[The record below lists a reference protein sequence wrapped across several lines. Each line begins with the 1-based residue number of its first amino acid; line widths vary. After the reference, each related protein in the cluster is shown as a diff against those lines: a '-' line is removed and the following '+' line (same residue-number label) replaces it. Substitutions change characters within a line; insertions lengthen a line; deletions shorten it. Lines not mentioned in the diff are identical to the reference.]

1 MSCRNPKI
9 TSWRFLVAS
18 KAMHLRHAQQ
28 NYRELIERLFNT
40 AFKFSKDAYR
50 HDSLCGWAP
59 WLYQPPL
66 AEICD
71 DIDLEDR
78 KPSPVEEMDG
88 VVIHETP
95 NGIILEIEV
104 PHLKAESLYLE
115 VSGNMLIVRG
125 ERLPGAPSKQ
135 RSNSKTLEALNF
147 ERLIVLPIQA
157 RPGEIR
163 AKLVGRVVRVNILK
177 R

>member
-1 MSCRNPKI
+1 
-9 TSWRFLVAS
+9 
-18 KAMHLRHAQQ
+18 MHLRNRPK
-28 NYRELIERLFNT
+28 NYRELIERLFRM
-40 AFKFSKDAYR
+40 AFEFSSAAYQ

-59 WLYQPPL
+59 WLYQPL
-66 AEICD
+66 ASAICLD
-71 DIDLEDR
+71 GDIDERQPSSIED
-78 KPSPVEEMDG
+78 MDG
-88 VVIHETP
+88 VVIHETL
-95 NGIILEIEV
+95 NGIVLEIEV

-125 ERLPGAPSKQ
+125 ERIPEAISKR
-135 RSNSKTLEALNF
+135 RSNREIPEAINF

>member
-1 MSCRNPKI
+1 
-9 TSWRFLVAS
+9 
-18 KAMHLRHAQQ
+18 MHLR
-28 NYRELIERLFNT
+28 NEPRKYGELIERLFRT
-40 AFKFSKDAYR
+40 AFEYSSDAYR
-50 HDSLCGWAP
+50 KDSLCGWAP
-59 WLYQPPL
+59 WLYQPKAASMSLNGNP
-66 AEICD
+66 
-71 DIDLEDR
+71 EDHQL
-78 KPSPVEEMDG
+78 SPVEDMDG
-88 VVIHETP
+88 VVIHETSS
-95 NGIILEIEV
+95 GIVLEIEV

-125 ERLPGAPSKQ
+125 ERIPEAASKQ
-135 RSNSKTLEALNF
+135 RSDTDFPDAINF

>member
-1 MSCRNPKI
+1 MSLN
-9 TSWRFLVAS
+9 
-18 KAMHLRHAQQ
+18 
-28 NYRELIERLFNT
+28 
-40 AFKFSKDAYR
+40 
-50 HDSLCGWAP
+50 G
-59 WLYQPPL
+59 
-66 AEICD
+66 
-71 DIDLEDR
+71 DLENHQSSSAQD
-78 KPSPVEEMDG
+78 MDG

-95 NGIILEIEV
+95 NGIVLEIEV

-125 ERLPGAPSKQ
+125 ERLSGSASK
-135 RSNSKTLEALNF
+135 RLSHSDISDPLNF

-157 RPGEIR
+157 RPGEIS

>member
-1 MSCRNPKI
+1 
-9 TSWRFLVAS
+9 
-18 KAMHLRHAQQ
+18 
-28 NYRELIERLFNT
+28 
-40 AFKFSKDAYR
+40 
-50 HDSLCGWAP
+50 
-59 WLYQPPL
+59 
-66 AEICD
+66 
-71 DIDLEDR
+71 
-78 KPSPVEEMDG
+78 MDG
-88 VVIHETP
+88 VVIHETL
-95 NGIILEIEV
+95 NGIVLEIEV

-125 ERLPGAPSKQ
+125 ERIPEAVSKR
-135 RSNSKTLEALNF
+135 RSNRKIPEAINF

>member
-1 MSCRNPKI
+1 
-9 TSWRFLVAS
+9 
-18 KAMHLRHAQQ
+18 MHLRNAPR
-28 NYRELIERLFNT
+28 NYGELIERLFQT
-40 AFKFSKDAYR
+40 AFEFSSDAYR

-59 WLYQPPL
+59 WLYQPPAAAISL
-66 AEICD
+66 D
-71 DIDLEDR
+71 GDLGDN
-78 KPSPVEEMDG
+78 KPSSVENMDG
-88 VVIHETP
+88 VVIHETL
-95 NGIILEIEV
+95 NGIVLEIEV
-104 PHLKAESLYLE
+104 PHLKVESLYLE

-125 ERLPGAPSKQ
+125 ERIPEAASKRQ
-135 RSNSKTLEALNF
+135 SNKEIPNALNF

>member
-1 MSCRNPKI
+1 
-9 TSWRFLVAS
+9 
-18 KAMHLRHAQQ
+18 MHLRNAPRK
-28 NYRELIERLFNT
+28 YSELIERLFRT
-40 AFKFSKDAYR
+40 AFEFSSDAYR

-59 WLYQPPL
+59 WLYQPPAAAISL
-66 AEICD
+66 D
-71 DIDLEDR
+71 GDLEDR
-78 KPSPVEEMDG
+78 QPSSVEDMDG
-88 VVIHETP
+88 VVIHETL
-95 NGIILEIEV
+95 NGIVLEIEV

-125 ERLPGAPSKQ
+125 ERIPEAASRR
-135 RSNSKTLEALNF
+135 RSNTEIPDALNF
-147 ERLIVLPIQA
+147 ERLIVLPVQA

>member
-1 MSCRNPKI
+1 
-9 TSWRFLVAS
+9 
-18 KAMHLRHAQQ
+18 MHLRNAPRK
-28 NYRELIERLFNT
+28 YSELIERLFRT
-40 AFKFSKDAYR
+40 AFEFSSDAYR

-59 WLYQPPL
+59 WLYQPAAAAISL
-66 AEICD
+66 D
-71 DIDLEDR
+71 GDLKDRQPSSVED
-78 KPSPVEEMDG
+78 MDG
-88 VVIHETP
+88 VVIHETVT
-95 NGIILEIEV
+95 GIVLEIEV

-125 ERLPGAPSKQ
+125 ERIPEGASKR
-135 RSNSKTLEALNF
+135 RSNTEIPEAVNF
-147 ERLIVLPIQA
+147 ERLIVLPVQA

>member
-1 MSCRNPKI
+1 
-9 TSWRFLVAS
+9 
-18 KAMHLRHAQQ
+18 MHLRNAPR
-28 NYRELIERLFNT
+28 NYRELIERLFRT
-40 AFKFSKDAYR
+40 AFEFPSDTYR

-59 WLYQPPL
+59 WLYQPPAAPIAL
-66 AEICD
+66 NSD
-71 DIDLEDR
+71 EDR
-78 KPSPVEEMDG
+78 QPSSAEEMDG
-88 VVIHETP
+88 VVIHETL
-95 NGIILEIEV
+95 NGIVLEIEV

-125 ERLPGAPSKQ
+125 ERIPEAASK
-135 RSNSKTLEALNF
+135 RRWNTEIPDAINF

>member
-1 MSCRNPKI
+1 M
-9 TSWRFLVAS
+9 AS
-18 KAMHLRHAQQ
+18 KAMHLRRAPQ
-28 NYRELIERLFNT
+28 NYDELIERLFRM
-40 AFKFSKDAYR
+40 AFELSSDVYR

-59 WLYQPPL
+59 WFYHPPSKAMSL
-66 AEICD
+66 NGDFEN
-71 DIDLEDR
+71 R
-78 KPSPVEEMDG
+78 KSSYTEGMDG
-88 VVIHETP
+88 VVIHETM
-95 NGIILEIEV
+95 NGIVLEIEV

-125 ERLPGAPSKQ
+125 ERIPRAPSKRQ
-135 RSNSKTLEALNF
+135 SNPAIPNALNF

-177 R
+177 RH

>member
-1 MSCRNPKI
+1 
-9 TSWRFLVAS
+9 LAS
-18 KAMHLRHAQQ
+18 NAIHLR
-28 NYRELIERLFNT
+28 NVPRKFGDLIERLFRV
-40 AFKFSKDAYR
+40 AFEYSPDAYR
-50 HDSLCGWAP
+50 KDSLCGWAP
-59 WLYQPPL
+59 WLYQPPAAGIFSKDDHENHKPVD
-66 AEICD
+66 AED
-71 DIDLEDR
+71 T
-78 KPSPVEEMDG
+78 DG
-88 VVIHETP
+88 VVIHETLD
-95 NGIILEIEV
+95 GIVLEIEV

-125 ERLPGAPSKQ
+125 ERLPEAESKRRTNAGAPD
-135 RSNSKTLEALNF
+135 AINF